1 MNKERLSNKEKSS
14 TNLQTK
20 EVNEK
25 IAKLLLDKTIPEKY
39 SYLNAISQ
47 KGCQINFKNYR

>member
-1 MNKERLSNKEKSS
+1 MNKERLSKKKTADIIQS
-14 TNLQTK
+14 K